1 MSRIETMKARLAT
14 LTPTTLEIIDDSQQ
28 HARHGPAKAGAGYY
42 TVHIVATAFTGK
54 NTLARQRM
62 VYSALGDMMDR
73 DIHALNI
80 KAKTPEE

>member
-1 MSRIETMKARLAT
+1 MSRIDTMKARLAS
-14 LTPTTLEIIDDSQQ
+14 LSPANLEIIDDSQQ
-28 HARHGPAKAGAGYY
+28 HAGHGPAKAGAGYY
-42 TVHIVATAFTGK
+42 TVHIVSAAFAGK

>member
-1 MSRIETMKARLAT
+1 MSRIDTMKARLAA
-14 LTPTTLEIIDDSQQ
+14 LSPSKLEITDDSQQ
-28 HARHGPAKAGAGYY
+28 HAGHGPARAGAGYY
-42 TVHIVATAFTGK
+42 TVHIVSPDFSGK
-54 NTLARQRM
+54 ATLARQRM